1 MPIAA
6 LPKPS
11 TSAAVIKA
19 YRPSAEEA
27 ERRVRNE
34 AFVPVP
40 CIAKLLG
47 VSAELGYAA
56 VKDGTIPSV
65 RIGSKIRVP
74 TKSYR
79 ELLPPAPTAP
89 QHEAA

>member
-1 MPIAA
+1 MLTAN
-6 LPKPS
+6 LPKPK
-11 TSAAVIKA
+11 TSAAVIKP

-27 ERRVRNE
+27 ERRVRSE
-34 AFVPVP
+34 PFVPVP

-47 VSAELGYAA
+47 VSPELGYAA

-74 TKSYR
+74 TKGYR
-79 ELLPPAPTAP
+79 ELLPP
-89 QHEAA
+89 EAA